1 MSYFSSFLVI
11 LSLIFPIMLNAQ
23 IDFEFFE
30 LNNKGEAK
38 ALIQRQIDTIEV
50 NDDLVISLYELEKT
64 EVWDTAIIKNNY
76 YVVTEKTNIQLIQGF
91 GEIKE
96 EYIIVKPASSM
107 MKPINCDI
115 DWYDKIM
122 IQKEVLPKSNV
133 WICKNDLLNTKS
145 WNLDNIPSQ
154 KDSISKYVLK
164 MPILTKTIDI
174 PMQYI
179 KIRTFRT
186 NKSLTEKEIKILE
199 SECTKQ
205 TLFPYKSTRYKE
217 VIKETKRY
225 PNQYNSYKIIQN
237 GSVKT
242 VKIITEAEL
251 DKVIIPLKK
260 ALQDLGYSITINNK
274 IDSEFKLALMQFQ
287 MENGLPIGQFDR
299 ETVRFLLEE

>member
-1 MSYFSSFLVI
+1 MSYFSSFSVI

-30 LNNKGEAK
+30 LNNIGEAK

-205 TLFPYKSTRYKE
+205 TTFPYKSTCYKE
-217 VIKETKRY
+217 IIKETKRY

-242 VKIITEAEL
+242 VITITKAEL
-251 DKVIIPLKK
+251 NKIIIPLKK
-260 ALQDLGYSITINNK
+260 ALQNLGYSITINNK

-299 ETVRFLLEE
+299 EMVRFLLEE